1 MNKSAKQGRP
11 NIVASG
17 VDEGNEVEAVDVSRD
32 ALCGLG
38 ASERHLSSPPRP
50 GSLVLYRLPTLEPTY
65 AQSLPR
71 DVAGFS
77 SISAAKAPLY
87 SSANTC

>member
-11 NIVASG
+11 NAVASG
-17 VDEGNEVEAVDVSRD
+17 VDEGNEFEAVDVSRD

-50 GSLVLYRLPTLEPTY
+50 GSLVLHRLPTLKPTY

>member
-11 NIVASG
+11 NAVASG

-50 GSLVLYRLPTLEPTY
+50 GSLV
-65 AQSLPR
+65 
-71 DVAGFS
+71 
-77 SISAAKAPLY
+77 
-87 SSANTC
+87 